1 MNDSTNQET
10 LRLKQLL
17 EEVTAAD
24 TPSAGDAAQRPDT
37 AEVRDAEGESLR
49 EAWLAFAQLIRAA
62 DASLPA
68 IALATPQMAT
78 PLGPQKLHRRRWLA
92 LIAAAAAMLLVA
104 VTFGWRTRGVN
115 VSPAKRGSETS
126 APKAATN
133 PAHVAKQERP
143 ETARQ
148 AETAITGQP
157 THEQPTAVA
166 AKASTWDDPLDTQI
180 VAVSEE
186 IRGVQQNWEHGVDD
200 VDLVRYR
207 MDEVSNSLQNDT
219 L

>member
-104 VTFGWRTRGVN
+104 VTFGWRTRGVD
-115 VSPAKRGSETS
+115 VRLRSAVPKRLLLRQPPTPPRCQARAAGDGTS
-126 APKAATN
+126 SGDCDNRAA
-133 PAHVAKQERP
+133 
-143 ETARQ
+143 
-148 AETAITGQP
+148 
-157 THEQPTAVA
+157 
-166 AKASTWDDPLDTQI
+166 DP
-180 VAVSEE
+180 
-186 IRGVQQNWEHGVDD
+186 
-200 VDLVRYR
+200 
-207 MDEVSNSLQNDT
+207 
-219 L
+219 